1 MQQVKAVMT
10 RGARSVKPNDT
21 VVLAAQAMEELN
33 VGALPVLEGSRVV
46 GVITDR
52 DIVLRGVAQELPMA
66 TTTVGELMS
75 QQVECVF
82 EDEGLD
88 EVLAKMQESQI
99 RRLPVLNDVEQLVG
113 MLSLG
118 DLAAK
123 SDPEVA
129 GYTLADIS
137 QPARPVRSGIS
148 QASGD
153 AGGGE
158 S

>member
-1 MQQVKAVMT
+1 MQQVKEVMT
-10 RGARSVKPNDT
+10 TGVRSMTSNDN
-21 VVLAAQAMEELN
+21 VQLAAQAMEELN
-33 VGALPVLEGSRVV
+33 VGALPVVEGSRVI

-52 DIVLRGVAQELPMA
+52 DIVLRGVAQGLPLA
-66 TTTVGELMS
+66 NTTVGELMS
-75 QQVECVF
+75 PRVECVF

-123 SDPEVA
+123 SDPVVA
-129 GYTLADIS
+129 GYILADIS
-137 QPARPVRSGIS
+137 EPSRPVRTGIS